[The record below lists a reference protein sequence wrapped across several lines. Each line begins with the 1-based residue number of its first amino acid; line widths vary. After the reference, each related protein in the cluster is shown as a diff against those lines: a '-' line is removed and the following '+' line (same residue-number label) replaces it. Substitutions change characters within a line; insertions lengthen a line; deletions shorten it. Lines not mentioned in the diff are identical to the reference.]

1 MKFYT
6 IAIFLFF
13 SIPTFGQ
20 DPETTPTPIQKST
33 VRGRVFYAES
43 GRPVRRASVMLIA
56 DTMRG
61 GPGESGALTD
71 NEGNFE
77 MKDVPAGTYYP
88 MVNAPGVVSPMAFLD
103 FSQMERPGASEKSAF
118 QEAFKDFE
126 KIIVNGVSD
135 TYVQIA
141 AKRGGAISGR
151 VYYDDGDVA
160 VGVRVEVLRK
170 VGDKYLSVIP
180 NFSAIVGMFG
190 GGQYQ
195 SDDRGAFRF
204 SGLPP
209 GEYIVKAT
217 ENVSHSDSSGRGGA
231 FESTILGGGSSFLTV
246 FNPDTLDPASAQPVK
261 VEYGTEM
268 TEVNVTIPSRYL
280 FKLGGR
286 VISRANKTPVKAEI
300 TLQRV
305 GDEKL
310 FSIFSE
316 IGRRMQGAQT
326 DPSGNWSF
334 KELPKGKY
342 KLVVTPR
349 VDPVYNP
356 DDFDEE
362 GRPKPKPSPAKT
374 EPRYSSRVQEVIVED
389 RDQLDL
395 SIELGYG
402 ATVSGIV
409 AVENLINEMPRS
421 VSIRAEHETPELST
435 RASVT
440 NYDVSAEVAV
450 SSTSRLPRPTPQTLK
465 PNHDFKI
472 ENVASGKTKFTIRVD
487 DGDYY
492 VKSAMAGSTDL
503 LTTEYDFKEGEKL
516 ENVRIVLGKGVGTIK
531 GVILTADKEPASGVR
546 IILVPTDAK
555 KRIDTFQRTVQSD
568 TEGAFEAKVAPG
580 EYAVIVVGAQQTTT
594 GEEWKTWLAEHLED
608 ATKVSVESGK
618 TETVNLKVE

>member
-195 SDDRGAFRF
+195 SD
-204 SGLPP
+204 
-209 GEYIVKAT
+209 
-217 ENVSHSDSSGRGGA
+217 
-231 FESTILGGGSSFLTV
+231 
-246 FNPDTLDPASAQPVK
+246 
-261 VEYGTEM
+261 
-268 TEVNVTIPSRYL
+268 
-280 FKLGGR
+280 
-286 VISRANKTPVKAEI
+286 
-300 TLQRV
+300 
-305 GDEKL
+305 
-310 FSIFSE
+310 
-316 IGRRMQGAQT
+316 
-326 DPSGNWSF
+326 
-334 KELPKGKY
+334 
-342 KLVVTPR
+342 
-349 VDPVYNP
+349 
-356 DDFDEE
+356 
-362 GRPKPKPSPAKT
+362 
-374 EPRYSSRVQEVIVED
+374 
-389 RDQLDL
+389 
-395 SIELGYG
+395 
-402 ATVSGIV
+402 
-409 AVENLINEMPRS
+409 
-421 VSIRAEHETPELST
+421 
-435 RASVT
+435 
-440 NYDVSAEVAV
+440 
-450 SSTSRLPRPTPQTLK
+450 
-465 PNHDFKI
+465 
-472 ENVASGKTKFTIRVD
+472 
-487 DGDYY
+487 
-492 VKSAMAGSTDL
+492 
-503 LTTEYDFKEGEKL
+503 
-516 ENVRIVLGKGVGTIK
+516 
-531 GVILTADKEPASGVR
+531 
-546 IILVPTDAK
+546 
-555 KRIDTFQRTVQSD
+555 
-568 TEGAFEAKVAPG
+568 
-580 EYAVIVVGAQQTTT
+580 
-594 GEEWKTWLAEHLED
+594 
-608 ATKVSVESGK
+608 
-618 TETVNLKVE
+618 